1 MPVREVKQFHFLK
14 WPDHGVPN
22 YATALLHFRK
32 RVHLYHPLKRGPMI
46 VHCRYTHSGR
56 WVNAGVP
63 TVGDG
68 LMQVSVLGDGLMQ
81 VSVVGVGLM
90 QAVGE

>member
-32 RVHLYHPLKRGPMI
+32 RVHQYHPEKRGPMV
-46 VHCRYTHSGR
+46 VHCRYTSIL
-56 WVNAGVP
+56 
-63 TVGDG
+63 TM
-68 LMQVSVLGDGLMQ
+68 LFVLICVLLI
-81 VSVVGVGLM
+81 VLVLVELVHL
-90 QAVGE
+90 